1 MAGKLNE
8 KNTKAEILAAYNEL
22 LEEKKNLETQA
33 RNNKAVTQT
42 NPPTPPNYPP
52 TSSPQTNNSGVPAKM
67 NVNNIQTDR
76 IKATIE
82 RLNDLGTGFIA
93 AVGEL
98 SEKLNLE
105 ATRLA
110 DIRERVSEENQ
121 RLKTLHDIDAD
132 DDTLATL
139 VETYQTSSKTFTEE
153 IKERSL
159 ACELQIE
166 TLEKTWE
173 NACQERRETWQERR
187 ESDRLGSEREATTYK
202 YDLELAR
209 KLSSETYQQE
219 SLALERS
226 LVNNKAEREKVWAE
240 TEKDLAEREKTFNE
254 AKTKAEGLKEEKEN
268 AVKKAREEGKGIAH
282 SQVKIKADLFAK
294 EIEGQKRFY
303 NARLTSLQTTIDDR
317 ENRLETLTEQLESA
331 LQQVQDLAVKAIEGS
346 ANANSYQT
354 LKEITL
360 EQAKAQAKAK

>member
-1 MAGKLNE
+1 MAGKPND

-33 RNNKAVTQT
+33 RTNKAATPP
-42 NPPTPPNYPP
+42 NPPT
-52 TSSPQTNNSGVPAKM
+52 TSPQTNNSGVPAKM
-67 NVNNIQTDR
+67 NVNNMQTDR

-110 DIRERVSEENQ
+110 DIRERVGEENQ
-121 RLKTLHDIDAD
+121 RLKTLHDLDAD

-159 ACELQIE
+159 ECELQIE

-173 NACQERRETWQERR
+173 KACQERRETWQERR

-219 SLALERS
+219 SSELERS
-226 LVNNKAEREKVWAE
+226 LVTVKAEREKVWAE
-240 TEKDLAEREKTFNE
+240 TEKDLAEREKIFNE
-254 AKTKAEGLKEEKEN
+254 AKTKVEGFKEEKET
-268 AVKKAREEGKGIAH
+268 AIKKAREEGKGIAH

-303 NARLTSLQTTIDDR
+303 NARLTSLQTTIDNQDR
-317 ENRLETLTEQLESA
+317 RLATLVEQLESA